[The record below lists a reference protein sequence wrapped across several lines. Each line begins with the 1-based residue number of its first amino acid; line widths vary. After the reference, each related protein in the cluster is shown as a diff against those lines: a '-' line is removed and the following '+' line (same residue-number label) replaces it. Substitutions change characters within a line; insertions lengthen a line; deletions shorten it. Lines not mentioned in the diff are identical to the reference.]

1 MSLFGSVQMAGNTLQ
16 AMQIGLQ
23 VVGNNISNANTP
35 GYVRQQANFVP
46 AGIQKQG
53 NLILGL
59 GVSVDSITQ
68 QVDKFVQARL
78 VGAHGDSANASVQ
91 NQTYKDMETLLNELS
106 DTTDLSSSL
115 TGFFNS
121 IHDLLGGSG
130 SPATYNLAIGK
141 GSALTQDINNLH
153 GRVADI
159 QNELND
165 RVDSDAVQINDLSE
179 QIRQLNVKISSI
191 EGGNTSASEAGSL
204 RSQRQ
209 SAVDKLSQILG
220 IQVQEQPSGG
230 LNISVGGELLVFEG
244 QRSAVEVKSGS
255 SNGVASDVIQFTNSH
270 AAVNAGTGELQG
282 LYTSRDQ
289 IVGSFLTKLDGF
301 SKTLAF
307 EFNKVY
313 SQGQG
318 QVGFEQL
325 SSQQAVTDPTAA
337 LDASGLPFTPQSGNF
352 DLIVRTKSD
361 DPGQAALTKTTQIKI
376 DLDGIDGDTT
386 LNDLAKQL
394 NDVDGISATVTPAGK
409 LQIKSDSPDI
419 DFAFSGDTSGVLASL
434 GINTFFT
441 GSTAASLGVNNELK
455 GIDNASKFAVSAGG
469 IGHDSEN
476 AVNLAGLLDQPL
488 DSNGGTSISDQYTQ
502 IINQVTQGSAVASSV
517 ADGYQ
522 AFESSL
528 ESQQQAV
535 SGVSIDEE
543 AVNMMTLQRIYQA
556 SAKYISTISD
566 LLDELMKM

>member
-91 NQTYKDMETLLNELS
+91 NQTYKDMEALLNELS

-141 GSALTQDINNLH
+141 GVALTQDINNLH

-165 RVDSDAVQINDLSE
+165 RVDSDADQINDLSE

-191 EGGNTSASEAGSL
+191 EGGNSAASEAGSL

-209 SAVDKLSQILG
+209 TAVDKLSQILG

-270 AAVNAGTGELQG
+270 AAVDAGTGELQG

-318 QVGFEQL
+318 QVGFKQL
-325 SSQQAVTDPTAA
+325 TSQSAVADPTAA
-337 LDASGLPFTPQSGNF
+337 LDAAGLPFTPQSGYFNI
-352 DLIVRTKSD
+352 IVRTKND
-361 DPGQAALTKTTQIKI
+361 DPTQQSPAKTTQINI

-386 LNDLAKQL
+386 LKDLAKQL
-394 NDVDGISATVTPAGK
+394 NDVDGISASITPAGK
-409 LQIKSDSPDI
+409 LVIKQDSPDI
-419 DFAFSGDTSGVLASL
+419 DFAFSGDNSGVLAAL

-441 GSTAASLGVNNELK
+441 GSTAATLGVNNELK
-455 GIDNASKFAVSAGG
+455 GIDNASKFAVSTGG

-476 AVNLAGLLDQPL
+476 AVILAGLLDQPL

-556 SAKYISTISD
+556 SAKYISTISN

>member
-1 MSLFGSVQMAGNTLQ
+1 M
-16 AMQIGLQ
+16 
-23 VVGNNISNANTP
+23 
-35 GYVRQQANFVP
+35 
-46 AGIQKQG
+46 
-53 NLILGL
+53 
-59 GVSVDSITQ
+59 
-68 QVDKFVQARL
+68 
-78 VGAHGDSANASVQ
+78 
-91 NQTYKDMETLLNELS
+91 
-106 DTTDLSSSL
+106 SSSL

-121 IHDLLGGSG
+121 IQDVLNTPGA
-130 SPATYNLAIGK
+130 ATTNLAIGK
-141 GSALTQDINNLH
+141 GVSLTQDIANLH
-153 GRVADI
+153 DRVADV
-159 QNELND
+159 QKELND
-165 RVDSDAVQINDLSE
+165 RVDSDADQINNLSE

-191 EGGNTSASEAGSL
+191 EGGNSSASEAGGLRSL
-204 RSQRQ
+204 RQT
-209 SAVDKLSQILG
+209 AVDKLSQILG

-244 QRSAVEVKSGS
+244 QRNAVEVKSGAN
-255 SNGVASDVIQFTNSH
+255 NGTSADVIQFTNSH
-270 AAVNAGTGELQG
+270 AVLNSGTGELQG

-289 IVGSFLTKLDGF
+289 IVGGFLSKLDGF
-301 SKTLAF
+301 AKTLAF

-318 QVGFEQL
+318 QVGFSQL
-325 SSQQAVTDPTAA
+325 TSQSAVADPTAA
-337 LDASGLPFTPQSGNF
+337 LDTAGLAFTPQSGNF
-352 DLIVRTKSD
+352 DILVRTKNN
-361 DPGQAALTKTTQIKI
+361 DPTKTLTQTTQIKI

-386 LNDLAKQL
+386 LKDLAKQL

-441 GSTAASLGVNNELK
+441 GSTAATLGVNNELK
-455 GIDNASKFAVSAGG
+455 GIDNASKFAASTGG
-469 IGHDSEN
+469 IGNDSQN

-488 DSNGGTSISDQYTQ
+488 DSTGGTSISDQYTQ

-522 AFESSL
+522 QFQSSL
-528 ESQQQAV
+528 EGQEQAV

-556 SAKYISTISD
+556 SAKYISTISE

>member
-35 GYVRQQANFVP
+35 GYVRQEANFVP
-46 AGIQKQG
+46 AGVQKQG
-53 NLILGL
+53 ALILGL
-59 GVSVDSITQ
+59 GVKVNSITQ
-68 QVDKFVQARL
+68 QIDKFVQARL
-78 VGAHGDSANASVQ
+78 VGARGDTSNASVQ
-91 NQTYKDMETLLNELS
+91 NQTYKDLETLLNELS
-106 DTTDLSSSL
+106 STTDLSSSL

-121 IHDLLGGSG
+121 IDDVLNTPGA
-130 SPATYNLAIGK
+130 ATNNLAIGK
-141 GSALTQDINNLH
+141 GVSLTQDIANLH
-153 GRVADI
+153 DRVADV
-159 QNELND
+159 LND
-165 RVDSDAVQINDLSE
+165 RVDSDADQINNLSE

-191 EGGNTSASEAGSL
+191 EGGNSSASEAGGL

-209 SAVDKLSQILG
+209 TAVDSLSQILG

-244 QRSAVEVKSGS
+244 QRNAVEVKSGAQ
-255 SNGVASDVIQFTNSH
+255 NGTASDVIQFANSH
-270 AAVNAGTGELQG
+270 AAVNSGTGELQG

-289 IVGSFLTKLDGF
+289 IIGGFLTKLDGF
-301 SKTLAF
+301 AKTLAF

-318 QVGFEQL
+318 GVGFSNL
-325 SSQQAVTDPTAA
+325 TSQSAVSDPTAA
-337 LDASGLPFTPQSGNF
+337 LDNAGLAFTPQSGYFNI
-352 DLIVRTKSD
+352 IVRTKSD
-361 DPGQAALTKTTQIKI
+361 DPNQPSAPKTTQINI

-386 LNDLAKQL
+386 LKDLAKQL
-394 NDVDGISATVTPAGK
+394 NDVDGISASVTSAGK
-409 LQIKSDSPDI
+409 LQINRDSPDI
-419 DFAFSGDTSGVLASL
+419 DFAFSGDNSGVLASL

-441 GSTAASLGVNNELK
+441 GSTAATLGVNSELI
-455 GIDNASKFAVSAGG
+455 GIDNATKFAASTGG
-469 IGHDSEN
+469 VGNDFQN

-488 DSNGGTSISDQYTQ
+488 DSTGGTSISDQYTQ
-502 IINQVTQGSAVASSV
+502 IINQVTQGSAVASSIV
-517 ADGYQ
+517 DGYQ
-522 AFESSL
+522 QFQSSL
-528 ESQQQAV
+528 EGQGQAV

-556 SAKYISTISD
+556 SAKYISTISE